1 MFPFYQS
8 NDYMGLSNN
17 GQMVTTTTIN
27 VFNHYPFASWVCCT
41 IYGYGVMKGYNASLI
56 QRKMWKPLSHELLYT
71 LHSTSSSSIHKP
83 PSCHLP
89 WPSSP
94 LDHHHQS
101 WSLHTMTT
109 MIITYQTYHYYI
121 AMIIPRPHP
130 FHPPFTE
137 PSPEPPGTGPSE
149 RTGLASVPWSSP
161 AAPRR
166 FLQWSADGHRPQ
178 LMPWQW

>member
-83 PSCHLP
+83 PSYHLP
-89 WPSSP
+89 
-94 LDHHHQS
+94 
-101 WSLHTMTT
+101 
-109 MIITYQTYHYYI
+109 
-121 AMIIPRPHP
+121 
-130 FHPPFTE
+130 
-137 PSPEPPGTGPSE
+137 
-149 RTGLASVPWSSP
+149 
-161 AAPRR
+161 
-166 FLQWSADGHRPQ
+166 
-178 LMPWQW
+178 